1 MGWFSR
7 DRWNAEH
14 AVFAAAATAT
24 VVGGVLGNERLQ
36 RVAKPL
42 IGPSLAVRVLRH
54 APHTDRLDT
63 ALLLLGLT
71 GATVGDVFMIDPDDD
86 ARLLRG
92 ASSFAVMQVCY
103 SALLAR
109 RGARPTR
116 SAAVPRAVAALGAAG
131 LLGVKAP
138 RVAAPLTGYGAL
150 LGTTA
155 TLAADPS
162 LAPGARRLADLPIP
176 GRDRRS
182 WLGLGGLVFTLSD
195 GTIVAR
201 RVLLRSERARAAA
214 EGFVLATYALAQLL
228 LVEGKLALGREG
240 AVAPRLS
247 A

>member
-54 APHTDRLDT
+54 APHTDRSDT
-63 ALLLLGLT
+63 ALLLLALT

-131 LLGVKAP
+131 LLGAKAP
-138 RVAAPLTGYGAL
+138 RVVAPLTGYGAL

-176 GRDRRS
+176 GGDRRT

-240 AVAPRLS
+240 AAVPRVS